1 MVFLAGGGLVA
12 IEHGEGQV
20 FDVEADAIA
29 DDEQQQYGAEQRHA
43 ATDRVAAQLQR
54 FAAGIAEQAA
64 QAEALTLLWR
74 RLFQR
79 RRLAD
84 RLLAS
89 RLLQVSDEGGF
100 QVVQAAF
107 VHQALRRVAV
117 QHAAGVHQRYAIAAL
132 RLVHEVGGD
141 EDGHAV
147 LARQVEH
154 QLPETVTRHRVDA

>member
-12 IEHGEGQV
+12 IEYGEGQV

-29 DDEQQQYGAEQRHA
+29 DDEQQQHGAEQRHA

-64 QAEALTLLWR
+64 QAEALALCVGRLFQWR
-74 RLFQR
+74 RLAGGL
-79 RRLAD
+79 LAD
-84 RLLAS
+84 GF
-89 RLLQVSDEGGF
+89 LQVGDEGGF

-117 QHAAGVHQRYAIAAL
+117 EHAAGVHQRDAVAAL